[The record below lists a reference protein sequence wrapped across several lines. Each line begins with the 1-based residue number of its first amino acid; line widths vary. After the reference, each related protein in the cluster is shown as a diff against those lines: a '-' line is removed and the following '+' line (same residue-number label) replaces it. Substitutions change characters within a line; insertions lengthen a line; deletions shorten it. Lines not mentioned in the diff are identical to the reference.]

1 VSAPLTPSADEA
13 RRLLV
18 TELAKPDYG
27 SSQPSLVDRIA
38 TALMDWI
45 GSLRFGSVQGAP
57 AFLLVA
63 LLVLVTVGVVVL
75 VLVYGVP
82 RRRRRSAAE
91 AALFG
96 DDDTRSADALRASA
110 AAAARS
116 GDFAQATVEMFRA
129 IARDL
134 AERGALTTAP
144 GTTARTF
151 ATRTAALFPEHSEA
165 VLAAGRAF
173 DEVRYLDRPGSEAD
187 YASVRDLDRDLQRA
201 TVSRVST
208 VSS

>member
-1 VSAPLTPSADEA
+1 MSAPLTPSADEA

-18 TELAKPDYG
+18 TELAKPEYA
-27 SSQPSLVDRIA
+27 SAQPSLLDRIA
-38 TALMDWI
+38 AAIMNWI

-63 LLVLVTVGVVVL
+63 LLVLVAVAVVVL

-82 RRRRRSAAE
+82 RRRRRSAVE
-91 AALFG
+91 SALFG
-96 DDDTRSADALRASA
+96 DDDSRSADALRGAA

-116 GDFAQATVEMFRA
+116 GDFAQATVETFRA

-144 GTTARTF
+144 GTTAQTF
-151 ATRTAALFPEHSEA
+151 ATRTAALFPEHSDA
-165 VLAAGRAF
+165 VLAAGRSF

-187 YASVRDLDRDLQRA
+187 FERVRDLDRALQRA
-201 TVSRVST
+201 TIAAVPA
-208 VSS
+208 